1 MEFCCGHVAYLQ
13 TNTDW
18 SHTFAWMFSCKLSKL
33 FVEHLS
39 WNTPLGDYFCYYKG
53 ECSINLFRVKIEKL
67 EQGVK
72 YVQSEQ

>member
-1 MEFCCGHVAYLQ
+1 MEFCCSHVAYLQ

-18 SHTFAWMFSCKLSKL
+18 SHTFACMFSCKLSKL

-39 WNTPLGDYFCYYKG
+39 WNTPLGDCFCYYEG